1 MTYELYATLEVVGQ
15 ETFNTRQ
22 ITLVMTFLGYKTH
35 LKTDYQSNIKR
46 LTTQTILANDVVFI
60 ETYKNI

>member
-1 MTYELYATLEVVGQ
+1 
-15 ETFNTRQ
+15 
-22 ITLVMTFLGYKTH
+22 MTFLGYKTH